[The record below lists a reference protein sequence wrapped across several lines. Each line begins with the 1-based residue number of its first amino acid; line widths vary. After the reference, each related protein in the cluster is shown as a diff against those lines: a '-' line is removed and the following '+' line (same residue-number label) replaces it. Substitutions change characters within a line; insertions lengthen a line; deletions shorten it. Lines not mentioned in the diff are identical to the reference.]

1 MLDHVGP
8 RPAMPGGTTTP
19 HGRIWTVAAMILAV
33 TAVGAGWP
41 LLLRATYL
49 LQIDYNEGW
58 NAYRDLLAAHWV
70 PLYGKPPDLEITN
83 YPPLS
88 FHLVGLLSH
97 LTAEATITGRMLSL
111 VSLGVVCLASRAI
124 ARQFVASGHASTCAA
139 LLFVVWL
146 EAWMPT
152 RIGVNDP
159 QLLGMV
165 FEMLGFTCFIKAPV
179 LGRRMLAS
187 AAFFA
192 IAIFTKHNLVAL
204 PLGAGASLLVGRQW
218 RLLSRWAAAGLIF
231 AVLLLGASRMVD
243 GPYFLAHMLRARAYL
258 LSNVVAES
266 GPYLL
271 VFLPPFAI
279 AAVWVQRNWH
289 DARRR
294 PLALSWL
301 AAHATA
307 FAFSAGDGTG
317 HNIFFEAIVLDA
329 IIAVIAFEDRLAR
342 RAAAAPGA
350 AAFLFGL
357 AMFFPL
363 SLLPGKVSAGL
374 SEWHQLARLQDEF
387 AGGVSLLRSA
397 ASPVVCENLL
407 MCSLAGKPSAF
418 DPFFVLDQLRTGR
431 IDECAIVD
439 LVEKQRLGAVQIGDS
454 DAPEPAT
461 RRRFTSLFMQA
472 LSRRYQ
478 VVLQTPQFTILLPA
492 GKGQLPSA
500 TGAPCAEAP
509 GGAGPAR

>member
-1 MLDHVGP
+1 MLDHIA
-8 RPAMPGGTTTP
+8 AMRDGTPSP
-19 HGRIWTVAAMILAV
+19 HDRIWTVAALILAV
-33 TAVGAGWP
+33 IAVGAGWP
-41 LLLRATYL
+41 LLLRATYV

-58 NAYRDLLAAHWV
+58 NAYRDLLAAHGV

-97 LTAEATITGRMLSL
+97 LTAEATITGRMISL
-111 VSLGVVCLASRAI
+111 ISLGVVCLATRAI
-124 ARQFVASGHASTCAA
+124 ARQFGASGHAGTCAA

-146 EAWMPT
+146 EAWMPN

-159 QLLGMV
+159 QLLGMA
-165 FEMLGFTCFIKAPV
+165 FEMLGFTCIIKGPV
-179 LGRRMLAS
+179 SGRRMLAS

-204 PLGAGASLLVGRQW
+204 PLGVGASLLVGRQW
-218 RLLSRWAAAGLIF
+218 RLLSRWAAAGLIV
-231 AVLLLGASRMVD
+231 AVLLLGTSRMID
-243 GPYFLAHMLRARAYL
+243 GPYFLEHMLRARAYL

-266 GPYLL
+266 VPYLL
-271 VFLPPFAI
+271 LFLPPFAI
-279 AAVWVQRNWH
+279 AAVWVQRNWQ

-294 PLALSWL
+294 PLALAWL

-342 RAAAAPGA
+342 RAGFAPGA
-350 AAFLFGL
+350 AALVFGL
-357 AMFFPL
+357 AVFFPL
-363 SLLPGKVSAGL
+363 GLLPGKVLAGL
-374 SEWHQLARLQDEF
+374 SERHELARVQDEF
-387 AGGVSLLRSA
+387 AGGVRLLRSA
-397 ASPVVCENLL
+397 APPVVCENLL

-418 DPFFVLDQLRTGR
+418 DPFFVLDQIRTGR
-431 IDECAIVD
+431 IDECTIVD

-454 DAPEPAT
+454 DVPEPAT
-461 RRRFTSLFMQA
+461 RRRFTPLFTQA
-472 LSRRYQ
+472 LARRYQ
-478 VVLQTPQFTILLPA
+478 VVLQTPEFTILMPA
-492 GKGQLPSA
+492 GEGQRPPA
-500 TGAPCAEAP
+500 TAAPCAEAP
-509 GGAGPAR
+509 GG